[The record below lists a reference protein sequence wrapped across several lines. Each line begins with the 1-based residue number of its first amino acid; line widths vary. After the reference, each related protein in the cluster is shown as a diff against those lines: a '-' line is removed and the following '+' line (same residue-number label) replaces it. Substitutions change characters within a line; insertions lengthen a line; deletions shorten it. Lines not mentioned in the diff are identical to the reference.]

1 MSSRFPPS
9 AYVESMGNTYIKSNN
24 PNTRMNIRNFFLPAS
39 VKQIKIAMENQI
51 YLEAHLALKE
61 LLEECEAHGV
71 SSPSYLPL

>member
-1 MSSRFPPS
+1 MS
-9 AYVESMGNTYIKSNN
+9 NTYIKSNN

-71 SSPSYLPL
+71 SSPSYLPLKELTNDR